1 MPQFFDPNQSLN
13 AFASGEQMGGDIRNK
28 QTANALAPMVASG
41 DYESAMAYA
50 ASRGDLAMMDYV
62 RPQAEAAKSK
72 ALKQGIGNALAS
84 GDFKGATAQAYGA
97 GDIDTG
103 MALYGHQRTMKA
115 DEITDQKSGIDYLVS
130 NTDALMQIP
139 ENDPR
144 RADEAMRII
153 MDSPYGQDPNV
164 VSAVQS
170 AIADGKLTN
179 AELKQFQQQLL
190 TPAQRIE
197 GQRYDAEQ
205 EYTQGRD
212 LAADRAGQE
221 KSENVQ
227 GQFVTEDGYLGYLTR
242 GGKKVVTDIK
252 VRNNYGI
259 IDMGGGVR
267 GAFDPRAGTATP
279 LMSPEEVGYNA
290 ATVETSKANEAARVE
305 AEQGLPEAMSK
316 WNIGIS
322 TLEALRDSPGFDSR
336 YGIASVIP
344 AIPGTDMADT
354 QALINQMGGQ
364 AFLDAFESLKGGGQI
379 TQIEGEKATQAMTIL
394 TSQGIRVETAAKA
407 IDDLIVIKRAASAR
421 AIAKASGTYGT
432 QGPDAPPLVFNPAT
446 GDFD

>member
-1 MPQFFDPNQSLN
+1 
-13 AFASGEQMGGDIRNK
+13 MGGAIRNK

-50 ASRGDLAMMDYV
+50 GSRGDLGQVQDMQEGYKSQLSEE
-62 RPQAEAAKSK
+62 QAARRTGILRYGMSLLQTPVEQRNSAEVARNLAQFGVEADASQFTDLSDARIHSVMASVQDEKSLLAQYAEMQK
-72 ALKQGIGNALAS
+72 KPEPYTLGQGGTRFDGNNQQVANNPAAEKPPAP
-84 GDFKGATAQAYGA
+84 GMVK
-97 GDIDTG
+97 IDG
-103 MALYGHQRTMKA
+103 EWEY
-115 DEITDQKSGIDYLVS
+115 
-130 NTDALMQIP
+130 
-139 ENDPR
+139 
-144 RADEAMRII
+144 
-153 MDSPYGQDPNV
+153 DPNYI
-164 VSAVQS
+164 S
-170 AIADGKLTN
+170 
-179 AELKQFQQQLL
+179 
-190 TPAQRIE
+190 
-197 GQRYDAEQ
+197 
-205 EYTQGRD
+205 
-212 LAADRAGQE
+212 GQE
-221 KSENVQ
+221 KLAGLRGGGSSGNVQ
-227 GQFVTEDGYLGYLTR
+227 GQFVTEDGFLGYLTR
-242 GGKKVVTDIK
+242 GGERVVTDIK

-279 LMSPEEVGYNA
+279 LMSPEQVGYNA

-316 WNIGIS
+316 WNIGVS
-322 TLEALRDSPGFDSR
+322 TLEALRDSRGFDSR

-407 IDDLIVIKRAASAR
+407 IDDLIAIKRDAAAR

-432 QGPDAPPLVFNPAT
+432 QGPDAPPLVFNAAT